1 MNICY
6 RSKGDEIIFPKFD
19 EAPSYL
25 FISTFALWWRNE
37 EGEYE
42 SVKIP
47 TRDRFSC
54 GTPIDYIQLNFI
66 FPISQAVVDA
76 YDPADPSLQTI
87 DGELVAL
94 TDFDE
99 EAQTHPETSYDTLS
113 ALVSYYINY
122 YDANPDSVPHSS
134 VYFKTSIED
143 LSSSI
148 KKLEI

>member
-1 MNICY
+1 M
-6 RSKGDEIIFPKFD
+6 
-19 EAPSYL
+19 
-25 FISTFALWWRNE
+25 
-37 EGEYE
+37 
-42 SVKIP
+42 
-47 TRDRFSC
+47 
-54 GTPIDYIQLNFI
+54 
-66 FPISQAVVDA
+66 DA

-99 EAQTHPETSYDTLS
+99 EAQAKETPYDTLS

-122 YDANPDSVPHSS
+122 YDANPDSVPRSS
-134 VYFKTSIED
+134 VYFKTCVAD